1 MAEGSCFCERVVD
14 EVLIGALSD
23 RGRGMVLGTKVVDG
37 DGRLSI
43 FQILECGTFSC
54 VRVPVETFFVV
65 FERRF
70 DVVFLYEVDPPE
82 AHVSSSTS

>member
-1 MAEGSCFCERVVD
+1 MASKVTVTYSKCREKIRASGWQEMAEGSCFCERVVD
-14 EVLIGALSD
+14 EVLIGALPD

-54 VRVPVETFFVV
+54 VRVSVETFFVV
-65 FERRF
+65 F
-70 DVVFLYEVDPPE
+70 
-82 AHVSSSTS
+82 

>member
-37 DGRLSI
+37 DGDTLANHPS
-43 FQILECGTFSC
+43 TV
-54 VRVPVETFFVV
+54 VRCNRGATPNTN
-65 FERRF
+65 
-70 DVVFLYEVDPPE
+70 
-82 AHVSSSTS
+82 A